1 MTRAVLPTLPGT
13 LRRVGRSQARNVFHA
28 LRGEP
33 VMTPP
38 LDSAT
43 LDQDD
48 VEIAQSWLRNRSC
61 WSDRHVVAQYEGEFA
76 RWNGSRYA
84 FAFASGRVALSA
96 CIDAMAFQ
104 PGDEVILPG
113 YTCFPVPNALCYANL
128 VPVYCDIELGTY
140 GLDVSAVRRKITKRT
155 RAIVLQHLY
164 GLVSRDY
171 DAILELAL
179 QCDLR
184 VIEDCAHATGAEYRG
199 VKAGTRGHVGF
210 YSSHQS
216 KIFNT
221 SQGGIAVTNEP
232 DIARRLQA
240 CYERAPETSPEQTEG
255 LLRNVLLNY
264 YELKHPQR
272 WWRGDLVA
280 ALHGHERLK
289 GASPGEERG
298 VRPAHYGERMSAPI
312 AALGLNQLG
321 KIDAYNRRRRE
332 TAVKWDEWCDSHGYE
347 RPLVVEGSSPVY
359 LRYPVL
365 VEARRKQARRW
376 AFEEMG
382 INLGTWFEAPPVGA
396 AINDCTS
403 AAVAYERCVNLPSIL
418 DDKSRPA

>member
-38 LDSAT
+38 LDSVT

-155 RAIVLQHLY
+155 RAIILQHLY

-298 VRPAHYGERMSAPI
+298 RPPCPLRRENVRTDRRVGAESAGEDRCIQSAQARDSGEVGRVVRLSRLRK
-312 AALGLNQLG
+312 AA
-321 KIDAYNRRRRE
+321 RRRRLFSGLSE
-332 TAVKWDEWCDSHGYE
+332 VPSPRRGEAEAGQAVGVRGDGHQP
-347 RPLVVEGSSPVY
+347 RNVVRGSSRRSGDQRLHKRGGRVRA
-359 LRYPVL
+359 LRELAEHP
-365 VEARRKQARRW
+365 R
-376 AFEEMG
+376 
-382 INLGTWFEAPPVGA
+382 
-396 AINDCTS
+396 
-403 AAVAYERCVNLPSIL
+403 
-418 DDKSRPA
+418 